1 MNIVIKNLKKYYKDK
16 LILDIPYLKIKKNE
30 ITGIVGENGCGKST
44 LLNIISGIDQN
55 FSGKIYY
62 NDKELNN
69 EISKKITLVFQKP
82 RLLNSVVYKNL
93 SYPLSLRKIKKED
106 KKNEIEKM
114 LKLLEIENL
123 KDKKATKLS
132 GGEQQKV
139 ALARALIFK
148 PKLLMLDEAT
158 SNIDCDYKKTIEKI
172 IVNYNTNENNTIIL
186 VSHDKEQIKSLCDN
200 VIFLDKQEGN

>member
-16 LILDIPYLKIKKNE
+16 LILDIPYLEIKKNE

-106 KKNEIEKM
+106 KKNEIEKI

-148 PKLLMLDEAT
+148 PKVLMLDEAT

-200 VIFLDKQEGN
+200 VIFLDKVEGN

>member
-1 MNIVIKNLKKYYKDK
+1 MNIVIKKLKKYYKDK
-16 LILDIPYLKIKKNE
+16 LILDIPYLEIKENE

-55 FSGKIYY
+55 FSGKVYY
-62 NDKELNN
+62 DDKELNN
-69 EISKKITLVFQKP
+69 EILKKVTLVFQKP
-82 RLLNSVVYKNL
+82 RLLNSIVYKNL

-106 KKNEIEKM
+106 KKNEVEKI
-114 LKLLEIENL
+114 LKLLEIESL

-148 PKLLMLDEAT
+148 PKVLILDEAT

>member
-16 LILDIPYLKIKKNE
+16 LILDIPYLEIKKNE

-44 LLNIISGIDQN
+44 LLNIISGIDKN
-55 FSGKIYY
+55 FSGKVYY

-69 EISKKITLVFQKP
+69 EITKKITLVFQKP

-106 KKNEIEKM
+106 KKNEIEKI

-148 PKLLMLDEAT
+148 PKVLLLDEAT
-158 SNIDCDYKKTIEKI
+158 SNIDCDYKKIIEKI

>member
-1 MNIVIKNLKKYYKDK
+1 MNIEIKNLKKYYKDK

-44 LLNIISGIDQN
+44 LLNIISGIDKN
-55 FSGKIYY
+55 FSGKVYY

-69 EISKKITLVFQKP
+69 EITKKITLVFQKP

-106 KKNEIEKM
+106 KKNEIEKI

-148 PKLLMLDEAT
+148 PKVLLLDEAT
-158 SNIDCDYKKTIEKI
+158 SNIDCDYKKIIEKI

>member
-16 LILDIPYLKIKKNE
+16 LILDIPYLEIKKNE

-55 FSGKIYY
+55 FSGKVYY
-62 NDKELNN
+62 DDKELNN
-69 EISKKITLVFQKP
+69 EILKKITLVFQKP
-82 RLLNSVVYKNL
+82 RLLNSIVYKNL

-106 KKNEIEKM
+106 KKNEVEKI
-114 LKLLEIENL
+114 LKLLEIESL

-139 ALARALIFK
+139 ALARALMFK
-148 PKLLMLDEAT
+148 PKVLMLDEAT

-186 VSHDKEQIKSLCDN
+186 VSHDKEQIKSLCDS

>member
-16 LILDIPYLKIKKNE
+16 LILDIPYLEIKKNE

-55 FSGKIYY
+55 FSGKVYY
-62 NDKELNN
+62 DDKKLNN
-69 EISKKITLVFQKP
+69 EILKKITLVFQKP
-82 RLLNSVVYKNL
+82 RLLNSIVYKNL

-106 KKNEIEKM
+106 KKNEVEKI
-114 LKLLEIENL
+114 LKLLEIESL

-148 PKLLMLDEAT
+148 PKVLMLDEAT

>member
-16 LILDIPYLKIKKNE
+16 LILDIPYLEIKKNE

-44 LLNIISGIDQN
+44 LLNIISGIDKN

-62 NDKELNN
+62 DDKELNN

-106 KKNEIEKM
+106 KKNEIEKI

-148 PKLLMLDEAT
+148 PKVLMLDEAT

>member
-16 LILDIPYLKIKKNE
+16 LILDIPYLEIKKNE

-44 LLNIISGIDQN
+44 LLNIISGIDKN

-62 NDKELNN
+62 NNKELNN

-148 PKLLMLDEAT
+148 PKVLMLDEAT

>member
-16 LILDIPYLKIKKNE
+16 LILDIPYLEIKKNE

-44 LLNIISGIDQN
+44 LLNIISGIDKN

-69 EISKKITLVFQKP
+69 EISKNITLVFQKP
-82 RLLNSVVYKNL
+82 RLLNSAVYKNL

-106 KKNEIEKM
+106 KKNEIEKI

-148 PKLLMLDEAT
+148 PKVLMLDEAT

>member
-1 MNIVIKNLKKYYKDK
+1 MNIEIKNLKKYYKDK

-44 LLNIISGIDQN
+44 LLNIISGIDKN
-55 FSGKIYY
+55 FGGKVYY

-106 KKNEIEKM
+106 KKNEIEKI
-114 LKLLEIENL
+114 LKLLEIESL

-158 SNIDCDYKKTIEKI
+158 SNIDCDYKKIIEKI